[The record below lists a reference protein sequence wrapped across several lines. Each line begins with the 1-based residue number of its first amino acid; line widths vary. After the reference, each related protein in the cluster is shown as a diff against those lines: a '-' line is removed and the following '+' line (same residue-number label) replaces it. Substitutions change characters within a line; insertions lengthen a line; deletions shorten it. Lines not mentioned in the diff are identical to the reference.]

1 MRGSPTLVRS
11 DAELVAAVRSG
22 DSRAFA
28 DLYREHVES
37 VRRVAYHLV
46 GDSDATADAVQD
58 TFTRA
63 LQHLDD
69 LREPDRFRPW
79 LLAIARHAATDQLRA
94 RKRVTSLDDSHDE
107 LLASTGLGPESVAE
121 VRELADQVQGCVAG
135 LSKRDAAAVTMVT
148 QLGFSPAQVADAL
161 GVTPGAAKVIVHRA
175 RRRLRNALALQ
186 LMVKQPTLACDDFQ
200 KLLADDPLAAAKHI
214 EQCATCI
221 ERASAEVVP
230 FEFTPETPDAAGS
243 PA

>member
-1 MRGSPTLVRS
+1 M
-11 DAELVAAVRSG
+11 
-22 DSRAFA
+22 
-28 DLYREHVES
+28 
-37 VRRVAYHLV
+37 RRVAYHLV

-94 RKRVTSLDDSHDE
+94 RKRVTSLDESHDE
-107 LLASTGLGPESVAE
+107 LLASPGPGPESVAE
-121 VRELADQVQGCVAG
+121 VRELADQVQGCVSG

-148 QLGFSPAQVADAL
+148 QLGFTPAQVADAL

-200 KLLADDPLAAAKHI
+200 KLLEDDPLGAAKHI
-214 EQCATCI
+214 EQCETCI
-221 ERASAEVVP
+221 ERAGAEVVP
-230 FEFTPETPDAAGS
+230 FEFAPETPDVAGS

>member
-1 MRGSPTLVRS
+1 MRGSPALLRS

-94 RKRVTSLDDSHDE
+94 RKRVTALDESHDE
-107 LLASTGLGPESVAE
+107 LLASTGPGPESVAE

-200 KLLADDPLAAAKHI
+200 KLLTDDPLAAAKHI
-214 EQCATCI
+214 EQCETCI

-230 FEFTPETPDAAGS
+230 FEFSPEAPDAAGS